1 MTGILADVNIQ
12 GHIDFL
18 FDLLTS
24 HAWNEFWEAL
34 GIRYATFADVGL
46 DTETADAEVWQACQD
61 QGFVLVTS
69 NRNKKGPDSLEATI
83 RDRLT
88 AKSLPVLTL
97 SDAERFRTDRDYAD
111 RVVASLL
118 EILLE
123 IDSLRGTGRLYLP

>member
-12 GHIDFL
+12 GQVDFL
-18 FDLLTS
+18 FELLTS
-24 HAWNEFWEAL
+24 EAWVEFWEAL
-34 GIRYATFADVGL
+34 GIRYVTFGDIGL
-46 DTETADAEVWQACQD
+46 DTETADVEIWQACRD

-69 NRNKKGPDSLEATI
+69 NRNQKGPDSLEATI
-83 RDRLT
+83 RSRLT
-88 AKSLPVLTL
+88 AESLPVLTL
-97 SDAERFRTDRDYAD
+97 ADAERFRTDRDYAD